1 MSDALVLDG
10 VDSFYGDSHVLHGV
24 GFTLRE
30 GALLALLGRN
40 GAGKTTCLH
49 TVMGFMRARRGSIT
63 LFGEAVEALSP
74 ESVSRRGLALVPQ
87 GRRVFP
93 SLTVRENLLVARQ
106 SRRGGAWTLDRV
118 FDAFPRLQERRAQAA
133 SSLSGGEQQMM
144 VIGRA
149 LMGNPRVLLLDEP
162 SEGLAPQMVA
172 EIGRIIAA
180 LKAERL
186 SIVLVEQNVR
196 LALSLADDVAVL
208 NTGRV
213 ALQGAPDV
221 LRAEGAIDR
230 HLGVF

>member
-1 MSDALVLDG
+1 MSEALVLEG

-30 GALLALLGRN
+30 GTLLALLGRN

-49 TVMGFMRARRGSIT
+49 TVMGFLRARRGRIT
-63 LFGEAVEALSP
+63 LFGEAVQAMPPEA
-74 ESVSRRGLALVPQ
+74 VSRRGLALVPQ

-106 SRRGGAWTLDRV
+106 SARRGAWTLDRV
-118 FDAFPRLQERRAQAA
+118 FNAFPRLQERRAQAA
-133 SSLSGGEQQMM
+133 GSLSGGEQQMM

-196 LALSLADDVAVL
+196 LALSLADEVAVL

-213 ALQGAPDV
+213 ALQGASDV
-221 LRAEGAIDR
+221 LRAEGAMDR

>member
-1 MSDALVLDG
+1 VSDALVLDG